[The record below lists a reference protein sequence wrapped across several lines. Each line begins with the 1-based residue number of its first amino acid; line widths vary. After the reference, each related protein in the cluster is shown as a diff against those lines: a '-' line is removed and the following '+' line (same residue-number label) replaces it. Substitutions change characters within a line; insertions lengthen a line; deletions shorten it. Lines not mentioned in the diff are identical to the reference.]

1 MAASRGSTA
10 KAVVVYTVLRLALFV
25 AIWFAVNLLTPI
37 HGIWA
42 AVAAILIS
50 GAISLIVLDRQRGR
64 VGHAAAGFFGRINDR
79 IEASARAE
87 DADFPPDADSL
98 PDASLPSDASSP
110 VGTSAPPEVATD
122 DDASGGGSGQG
133 EERPEREP
141 VDEQQLPGELEGGD
155 EGRPEGT
162 AQDDPDRAHGEQS
175 RQ

>member
-1 MAASRGSTA
+1 VAASRGSTA

-98 PDASLPSDASSP
+98 PDASSP